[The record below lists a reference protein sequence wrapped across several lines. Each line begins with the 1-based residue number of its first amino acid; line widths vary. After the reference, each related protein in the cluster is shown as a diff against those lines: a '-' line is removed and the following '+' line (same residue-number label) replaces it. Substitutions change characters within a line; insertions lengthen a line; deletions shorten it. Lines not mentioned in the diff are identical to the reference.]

1 MINQQSEENNV
12 ITLSGVVVTEPV
24 LDHILY
30 GEEFYTFCIS
40 IPRLSGASD
49 ILPLTVSDRLMAGR
63 MPVTGDHVTMRGQL
77 RSYNKQIDG
86 QSRLIITAFAK
97 MFRYEDEY
105 REFINDICITGFIC
119 KPVIYR
125 TTPFMREIADIL
137 VAVNRQ
143 YGKSDYLPCIA
154 WGRNARF
161 AGDLPVGERVRME
174 GRIQSRRYQ
183 KTIGEATVE
192 RTAYEISC
200 SMIELASHHEQRS
213 EADDVSRQHAQYT
226 TEQGGYMFTE
236 RMPYNADTYSSHMF
250 NPVPQAL
257 KTPSCTSDGD
267 NGNADDD
274 ILATPINRE
283 FD

>member
-1 MINQQSEENNV
+1 MMQSTEESNV
-12 ITLSGVVVTEPV
+12 VTLSGVVVTEPE
-24 LDHILY
+24 LDHVLY

-40 IPRLSGASD
+40 IPRLSGAAD
-49 ILPLTVSDRLMAGR
+49 VLPLTVSDRLMFGR
-63 MPVTGDHVTMRGQL
+63 SPKIGDHITMRGQL

-86 QSRLIITAFAK
+86 ASRLIITAFAK
-97 MFRYEDEY
+97 MFRFEDEV

-183 KTIGEATVE
+183 KMIGDTPVE

-200 SMIELASHHEQRS
+200 SMIELASKHEQLMR
-213 EADDVSRQHAQYT
+213 EQAEIPKDHVPAAYADQVVNFAPSYSKRLIAFESDYVAEGSFKDEQKNEEQEEHRNEKQ
-226 TEQGGYMFTE
+226 TEDLTE
-236 RMPYNADTYSSHMF
+236 TKLDFKY
-250 NPVPQAL
+250 
-257 KTPSCTSDGD
+257 
-267 NGNADDD
+267 
-274 ILATPINRE
+274 
-283 FD
+283 